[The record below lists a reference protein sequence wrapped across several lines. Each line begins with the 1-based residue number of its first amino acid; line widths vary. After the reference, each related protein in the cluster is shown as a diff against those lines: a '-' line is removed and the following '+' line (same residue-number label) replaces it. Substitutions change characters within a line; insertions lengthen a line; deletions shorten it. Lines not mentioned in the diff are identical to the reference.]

1 MENEEKKSVYEMY
14 GFKNRQDYL
23 QTMAIEY
30 GVDMETVLALADVLG
45 EDEDFDGL
53 VVSLED
59 AADSSL
65 CTGDYSEME
74 DTI

>member
-1 MENEEKKSVYEMY
+1 MENDEKRSVYEMY

-65 CTGDYSEME
+65 CAGDYSEME